1 LIFFLGIQD
10 LLWLQAV
17 IAAKLSQPLI
27 IAILQGTAWE
37 AQPAISR
44 SQLPRMKLF
53 LNLDARC

>member
-1 LIFFLGIQD
+1 LFLGIQD

-37 AQPAISR
+37 AQPAI
-44 SQLPRMKLF
+44 PR
-53 LNLDARC
+53 